1 MPDGCPL
8 LSRSNAAHPGDQAS
22 KQARQISRPPV
33 SFLPSCLVI
42 LYPFLLLC
50 SNSLQT
56 FRPIRCKNTYTPPDT
71 IGGLQWMKTTL
82 PPSTPKSPHRH
93 SDGQTPPCHY
103 CTPMQHPPSVRA
115 YIRIYGC
122 MWITTTAWPRC
133 TWVDRMIDLYSQRKN
148 DRHIE
153 AFS

>member
-1 MPDGCPL
+1 MPSPL
-8 LSRSNAAHPGDQAS
+8 PIKRGSSGRSSKQAS
-22 KQARQISRPPV
+22 KAD
-33 SFLPSCLVI
+33 LPSTR
-42 LYPFLLLC
+42 LLPSIMPC
-50 SNSLQT
+50 HPISLPSALFKLSTDLSSHQV
-56 FRPIRCKNTYTPPDT
+56 KNTYTPLDT
-71 IGGLQWMKTTL
+71 IGDLQWMKTTL

-133 TWVDRMIDLYSQRKN
+133 TWVDRMIDLYSQRKD